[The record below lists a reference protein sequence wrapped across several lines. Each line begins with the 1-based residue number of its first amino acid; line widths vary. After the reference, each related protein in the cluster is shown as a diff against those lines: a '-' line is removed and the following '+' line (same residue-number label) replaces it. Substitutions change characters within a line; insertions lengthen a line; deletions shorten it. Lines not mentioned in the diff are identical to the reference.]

1 MFKKAVCNWRVA
13 SQFYRQQRCIQP
25 AMQQRGIRKRSLGI
39 SVEELESQS
48 VPITKQVR
56 ELVNPSEHTRIKAA
70 RLLEQSNFNSI
81 LPATGSRNQKYETL
95 EKLEELYSKA
105 MVDTKGSL
113 GREEYAAFLE
123 GFCQLQDTGGCL
135 RVLRDMRINGETPV
149 TTQYAMVLKM
159 SSDAFNARALF
170 AVSEEMQAAGVSHDD
185 SFFNNLLR
193 CLGRTGQIE
202 FGYSVYQEMLSR
214 KVSPMATSY
223 APLIA
228 GLASIDEVPLALQV
242 MREALGRGV
251 AFGQETYL
259 ELLHGAGKRM
269 HHEAYKFC
277 YTQLTTVFESQIT
290 EGDFLLGL
298 SVAARNGD
306 IALASD
312 IVQQLQRLEYPL
324 EEIHFEPLLDAL
336 IYRAQWQ
343 PAFNALGMMRKAG
356 YGTTPATLRTLT
368 RKLTVA
374 PSKAEGLADLVYET
388 LCASSKELP
397 QIADAV
403 TLNAMVAGLAQS
415 GCVEAAMMR
424 LTTWYDRLEIPRTVD
439 SYAVVLAGCV
449 PRRNKTVA
457 EVLLSQMLDKDRL
470 QPNKRV
476 YESMIHVSLLQPNY
490 EDAFVYL
497 EAMKTQGI
505 VPDWRTFAS
514 IARRCARMHDG
525 RANKVIEEMRKLKM
539 AVTPALLSYV
549 QSFGDSSS
557 SSSPDDPTLST
568 ILDSN
573 PFTV

>member
-1 MFKKAVCNWRVA
+1 MFK
-13 SQFYRQQRCIQP
+13 
-25 AMQQRGIRKRSLGI
+25 QRGITKRALRI
-39 SVEELESQS
+39 SIEELESQA
-48 VPITKQVR
+48 VPILKQVQ
-56 ELVNPSEHTRIKAA
+56 ELVHPSEHTRIKNT
-70 RLLEQSNFNSI
+70 RLLAQNPLSAS
-81 LPATGSRNQKYETL
+81 TTSKSQKQETL
-95 EKLEELYSKA
+95 ERLEQLYSKS

-123 GFCQLQDTGGCL
+123 GFSQLQDTAGCL
-135 RVLRDMRINGETPV
+135 RVLRDMRLNGEIPV
-149 TTQYAMVLKM
+149 ATQYAMVLKM
-159 SSDAFNARALF
+159 SSDSFNTRALF
-170 AVSEEMQAAGVSHDD
+170 AVNEEMQSARVVHDD

-202 FGYSVYQEMLSR
+202 FAYSVYQEMLAR
-214 KVSPMATSY
+214 NVPPIVTSY
-223 APLIA
+223 APLVA
-228 GLASIDEVPLALQV
+228 GLAQIDQVPVALQV
-242 MREALGRGV
+242 MREALSRGV

-259 ELLHGAGKRM
+259 ELLHAAGKRM

-277 YTQLTTVFESQIT
+277 YAQLTTVFESQIT
-290 EGDFLLGL
+290 EGDFLQGL
-298 SVAARNGD
+298 SVAARSGD

-312 IVQQLQRLEYPL
+312 IVKQLQSLEYPL
-324 EEIHFEPLLDAL
+324 EEVHFEPLLDAL

-343 PAFNALGMMRKAG
+343 SAFNALGMMRRSG

-374 PSKAEGLADLVYET
+374 PSEAESLADSVYEAL
-388 LCASSKELP
+388 LCASSKGLP
-397 QIADAV
+397 EIADAV
-403 TLNAMVAGLAQS
+403 TLNAMLQGLAQS

-424 LTTWYDRLEIPRTVD
+424 LSTWYDRLEIHRTVD
-439 SYAVVLAGCV
+439 SYAAVLVGCV

-514 IARRCARMHDG
+514 IARRCAKVHDG
-525 RANKVIEEMRKLKM
+525 RANKVLDEMRKLKM
-539 AVTPALLSYV
+539 TVTPALLSYV
-549 QSFGDSSS
+549 QSFGN
-557 SSSPDDPTLST
+557 SPDDPTLSS
-568 ILDSN
+568 IIEN